1 MLEPTADS
9 PKQLTLFPNS
19 AQDKF
24 TEASML
30 AARKRALGDSS

>member
-1 MLEPTADS
+1 MLESTVDS

-24 TEASML
+24 AEASAL
-30 AARKRALGDSS
+30 AARKRAVRDPS